1 MIISPR
7 WIAKLAQHVGIETS
21 VTSRSIIDRKMTT

>member
-7 WIAKLAQHVGIETS
+7 RIATFMQHVGIETS
-21 VTSRSIIDRKMTT
+21 VTSRSIIDRKMKT